1 MLLLIAEGLDVYQP
15 LGAMISSAY
24 YSTLLLCGRF
34 HRRPV
39 FSPVEIEEANLVRL
53 AAVRHTRHAPI
64 NSETFMSLRPSLAI
78 LPR

>member
-34 HRRPV
+34 HRRPL
-39 FSPVEIEEANLVRL
+39 FSPVAAGVLNNQTDIL
-53 AAVRHTRHAPI
+53 AMLWNWR
-64 NSETFMSLRPSLAI
+64 F
-78 LPR
+78 